1 MDLHLEPTNYDLAVR
16 LDELLILIRETRE
29 AVSIHK
35 KIFKEH
41 QKALKAIEVI
51 LEERKNK

>member
-51 LEERKNK
+51 LEERK